1 MDLQRPHHLRVLIA
15 DGEAGSHGAIVSI
28 VTELGHQVIA
38 RDLDVAGVAAATA
51 ELMPDVALVCVG
63 DSSARALALISGI
76 VQEAAC
82 PVIAVLDASDPQFI
96 NEAAQ
101 RGIFAYITD
110 GDPRELQ
117 SALDIVL
124 RRFAE
129 FQSLEGAF
137 GRRAVIE
144 RAKGILMERHG
155 IDEQRAFE
163 LLRDHSRHT
172 GRKLID
178 VAHATTE
185 IPTLLPAAPAPIR
198 AAGHRGEGD

>member
-101 RGIFAYITD
+101 RGTSPTSPTATHESCKARWTSSFAAS
-110 GDPRELQ
+110 PNSRASKAP
-117 SALDIVL
+117 SADA
-124 RRFAE
+124 R
-129 FQSLEGAF
+129 
-137 GRRAVIE
+137 
-144 RAKGILMERHG
+144 
-155 IDEQRAFE
+155 
-163 LLRDHSRHT
+163 
-172 GRKLID
+172 
-178 VAHATTE
+178 
-185 IPTLLPAAPAPIR
+185 
-198 AAGHRGEGD
+198 